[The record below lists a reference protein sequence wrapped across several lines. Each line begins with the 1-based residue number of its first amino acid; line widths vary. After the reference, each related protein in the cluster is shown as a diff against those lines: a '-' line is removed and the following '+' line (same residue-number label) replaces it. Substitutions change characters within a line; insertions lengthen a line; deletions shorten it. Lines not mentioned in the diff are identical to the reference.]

1 MKRDAAKSQS
11 PLDAFDCAMITGGL
25 RRYPAIPKSAFAR
38 AEEVAVK
45 AFTVFVICLGVT
57 FALTVARVVTLPHA
71 DAATSVWGDYEGA
84 VKGAF
89 MRSEGEAF
97 TAVTHAIEDLPEIAR
112 DGFVKGVIVGLGL
125 ASTAPDTLEA
135 GNIKPESQQ
144 RLRDALSG
152 FANADE
158 LIAEIEK
165 RGVAKPIEVV
175 DDSTEAPAIEP
186 VADAEPVEGN
196 KGVVRVVPREA
207 IEPVEAVQP

>member
-1 MKRDAAKSQS
+1 MKRDEGIKRQ
-11 PLDAFDCAMITGGL
+11 
-25 RRYPAIPKSAFAR
+25 AFAM
-38 AEEVAVK
+38 ALGMSLATAMLALLVIMAVVPS
-45 AFTVFVICLGVT
+45 T
-57 FALTVARVVTLPHA
+57 RSA

-84 VKGAF
+84 VRGAF

-97 TAVTHAIEDLPEIAR
+97 AAVTTAVEDLPEIAR
-112 DGFVKGVIVGLGL
+112 DIFVKGVIVGLGL
-125 ASTAPDTLEA
+125 AATAPDTLDA
-135 GNIKPESQQ
+135 GNIKPESAR
-144 RLRDALSG
+144 RLREALG
-152 FANADE
+152 DFENADE